1 MRNTLGDLNNHL
13 FAQLERL
20 SDEELKGDKLLE
32 EIGRARAV
40 TDVASQ
46 IIENGALVLKAQ
58 KVYDD
63 LLDANAKNQRCWKD
77 NNEAFL
83 YSRTEEFLVE
93 NIKGRT
99 RKELCEM
106 FNAYFGL
113 DLGLNQITA
122 YIKITA
128 YVAD

>member
-13 FAQLERL
+13 FARLERL
-20 SDEELKGDKLLE
+20 SDEELKGDKLIE

-58 KVYDD
+58 KCMTIYWMQTQ
-63 LLDANAKNQRCWKD
+63 NQRCWKGND
-77 NNEAFL
+77 EAFL
-83 YSRTEEFLVE
+83 YRRTETLLTK

-106 FNAYFGL
+106 FNEHFNL
-113 DLGLNQITA
+113 NLGLNQITA
-122 YIKITA
+122 YIKIM
-128 YVAD
+128 V